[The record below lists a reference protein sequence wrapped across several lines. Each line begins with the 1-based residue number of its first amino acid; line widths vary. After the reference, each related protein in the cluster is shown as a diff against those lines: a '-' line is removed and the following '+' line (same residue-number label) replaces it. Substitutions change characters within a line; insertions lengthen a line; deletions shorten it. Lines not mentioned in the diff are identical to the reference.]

1 MSSQSERCDRIRSG
15 GIPVIVIIDN
25 YDSFTYNLVNI
36 CEVLEPE
43 IKVFRNDEI
52 TPEQIRK
59 LNPDG
64 IIYSPGPG
72 KPDESGNLE
81 WLIRDL
87 HTEYPMLGICLGHQ
101 AIAEVFGA
109 KIIHAN
115 EIVHGKQDQVQICRP
130 SRLFQGL
137 DPFFQAGRYHS
148 LAVNI
153 DEEHSPLQIT
163 ARTEDGTVMAL
174 SHETCPVFGIQFH
187 PESILTPDGKTILNN
202 FIQLART
209 HAQNQFQAC

>member
-1 MSSQSERCDRIRSG
+1 M
-15 GIPVIVIIDN
+15 IVIIDN
-25 YDSFTYNLVNI
+25 YDSFTYNLVNM

-43 IKVFRNDEI
+43 IQVYRNDEI
-52 TPEQIRK
+52 TPARIRI

-109 KIIHAN
+109 RIIHAS
-115 EIVHGKQDQVQICRP
+115 EIVHGKQDQIRICR
-130 SRLFQGL
+130 SSDLFKGL
-137 DPFFQAGRYHS
+137 HSSFKAGRYHS
-148 LAVNI
+148 LAADI
-153 DEEHSPLQIT
+153 DEDLSPLQVT

-174 SHETCPVFGIQFH
+174 SHETYPVFGIQFH

-202 FIQLART
+202 FIQLARKSS
-209 HAQNQFQAC
+209 QNRLQPC